1 MFTASNQQ
9 RKKKRMDIGWF
20 YVKNQSAKCV
30 EETFQHINVSNIMY
44 HCILYAWKCI
54 TKINKSYNLNIFI
67 NIYIFNNIK
76 IQHYLKYCFKLFKL
90 FFSGLYLWFLGLTLS
105 VFSIYVFSVWC
116 YNFRCYNNFGAIF
129 FGVPLTTKGI

>member
-30 EETFQHINVSNIMY
+30 EETVQQHINVSNVMY
-44 HCILYAWKCI
+44 HCILYVWKCI

-67 NIYIFNNIK
+67 NIYIFNYIFNIMVNSIYSNIELLK
-76 IQHYLKYCFKLFKL
+76 TFFFLVYTFFMYLYFQCSVLL
-90 FFSGLYLWFLGLTLS
+90 LS
-105 VFSIYVFSVWC
+105 VF
-116 YNFRCYNNFGAIF
+116 GAIT
-129 FGVPLTTKGI
+129 FGVQYLHFQCSVL